1 MNTTEWIK
9 AKYDITEDNHKELM
23 TLDVDLDDSKVT
35 AIIGESGTGKTTLL
49 RKWFNVN
56 DVTFNLSNDKS
67 IFQHLYDLLEDEE
80 ETSKLLFDVGLASV
94 PMWMNSIDHISNGEK
109 LRFELAYKLASKEE
123 IFWIDEFTSMVDR
136 QTAQNM
142 CKKFNQLLEKYNKR
156 VVLVTCH
163 FDILDWIKTDKVVDT
178 TAKKFQAFNQL
189 KLIGRNE
196 WKSEAYNDQCGTC
209 LAVITI

>member
-67 IFQHLYDLLEDEE
+67 IFQHLYDLLGDEE
-80 ETSKLLFDVGLASV
+80 ETSKLLFDVG
-94 PMWMNSIDHISNGEK
+94 
-109 LRFELAYKLASKEE
+109 
-123 IFWIDEFTSMVDR
+123 
-136 QTAQNM
+136 
-142 CKKFNQLLEKYNKR
+142 
-156 VVLVTCH
+156 
-163 FDILDWIKTDKVVDT
+163 
-178 TAKKFQAFNQL
+178 
-189 KLIGRNE
+189 
-196 WKSEAYNDQCGTC
+196 
-209 LAVITI
+209 